1 MTILGAHDK
10 SFYRWWVDALFIF
23 LTLALCTIA
32 TYPQLE
38 SGDFPVHIGWAKELN
53 ENNFVLRP
61 NILYQQLTIAFKAF
75 MPFDL
80 INLATNDALEDYYH
94 AWYYRL
100 PALLVTLAGYVATAW
115 LLKQRFMKLSKLQ
128 QKHRQ
133 LLSWVL
139 ALVCM
144 VVAPILLFTLGHR
157 LIIGYINPNVWHNPT
172 FSLLKPFALWIYFF
186 VVDHWRENISWKQ
199 WLALGLM
206 TGLSILA
213 KPNFILSFLPALGL
227 TLFMQ
232 TRSFRRLP
240 WKLITALVIPAAVVL
255 LYQYVIM
262 YSLNAENQIYLVP
275 FKTALFSAGSAV
287 NMIIFYLLSLLFP
300 LLVSLFSVKFLQD
313 RYEFNLVW
321 LNFGVAFLTWLLF
334 VELPHMSS
342 LDFMWGPNLAVF
354 ILFVYCLGRL
364 LQNPDWWQQKNWQT
378 MLTKIALGLHLLS
391 GIVYTLI
398 TIINPGR
405 VV

>member
-1 MTILGAHDK
+1 MTTLGAQEE
-10 SFYRWWVDALFIF
+10 SSNRWWADALFIL
-23 LTLALCTIA
+23 LTLTICTIA
-32 TYPQLE
+32 TYPQLK

-53 ENNFVLRP
+53 EKNFVLRP

-75 MPFDL
+75 IPFDL

-100 PALLVTLAGYVATAW
+100 PALLVTLASYLATAL
-115 LLKQRFMKLSKLQ
+115 LLKHRFMKVTQIS

-133 LLSWVL
+133 LVCWVS

-144 VVAPILLFTLGHR
+144 VVAPILLFTLGQR

-172 FSLLKPFALWIYFF
+172 YSLLKPFALWIYFF
-186 VVDHWRENISWKQ
+186 VVEHWKTKISLTQ
-199 WLALGLM
+199 WLATGLM

-227 TLFMQ
+227 LLFLQ
-232 TRSFRRLP
+232 TRSLRRFP
-240 WKLITALVIPAAVVL
+240 WKLVSALFIPALFVL
-255 LYQYVIM
+255 LYQYVVM

-275 FKTALFSAGSAV
+275 FKAAIFSAGNAI
-287 NMIIFYLLSLLFP
+287 NLILFNFLSLLFP
-300 LLVSLFSVKFLQD
+300 LLVSFISMNFIRD
-313 RYEFNLVW
+313 RFEFNLVW
-321 LNFGVAFLTWLLF
+321 LNFGVAMITWLLF

-342 LDFMWGPNLAVF
+342 LDFLWGPNLAVF
-354 ILFVYCLGRL
+354 ILFVYCVGWL
-364 LQNPDWWQQKNWQT
+364 LQNPVWWKKRSWQT
-378 MLTKIALGLHLLS
+378 AITKIALGFHLIS
-391 GIVYTLI
+391 GVVYTLI